1 MTDAFAAEWIA
12 AWNRH
17 DLDAILAHYT
27 TDVVF
32 TSPFAVRLTGDA
44 TVRGTDALRTYFA
57 TALTRFPDLHF
68 RLRHALPGVNSVVL
82 VYESVEGLLAAEAF
96 EFDAAGKVCRVT
108 CHYTSTAA
116 EARP

>member
-1 MTDAFAAEWIA
+1 MTDAFAAEWIT

-44 TVRGTDALRTYFA
+44 TVRGADALRAYFA
-57 TALTRFPDLHF
+57 AALTRFPDLHF
-68 RLRHALPGVNSVVL
+68 RLRHALPGVNSVIL
-82 VYESVEGLLAAEAF
+82 VYESVGGLLAAEAF
-96 EFDAAGKVCRVT
+96 EFDAAGKVCRAN
-108 CHYTSTAA
+108 CHYTPADS
-116 EARP
+116 ESR